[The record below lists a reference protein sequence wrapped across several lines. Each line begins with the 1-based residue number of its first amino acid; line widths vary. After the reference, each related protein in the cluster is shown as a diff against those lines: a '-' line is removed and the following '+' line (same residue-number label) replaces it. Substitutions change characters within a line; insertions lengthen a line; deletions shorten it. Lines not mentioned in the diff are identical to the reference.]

1 MSGSG
6 SGVPEDD
13 ALDDAVARLAR
24 SARQRNLG
32 RADRVL
38 ELLAPSGASP
48 SATPGATSG
57 GAAPDPADRDE
68 AALLCHSIVGSAGTF
83 GDDELADAAR
93 HVESALQDGH
103 RDGMPAALDRLR
115 ATASAL
121 RGL

>member
-38 ELLAPSGASP
+38 ELLATS
-48 SATPGATSG
+48 GATSGATAG

-68 AALLCHSIVGSAGTF
+68 AALLCHSIAGSAGTF